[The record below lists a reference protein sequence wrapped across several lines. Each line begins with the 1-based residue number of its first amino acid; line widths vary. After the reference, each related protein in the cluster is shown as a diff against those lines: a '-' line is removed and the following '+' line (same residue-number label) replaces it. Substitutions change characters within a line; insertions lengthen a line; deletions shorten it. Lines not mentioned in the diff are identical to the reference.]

1 MLRLNSL
8 ILSLFFITVSF
19 LSLALY
25 ALSLILFSS
34 NIKDEQQIEKLYAYE
49 CGYSSFSDA
58 REAFDIK
65 FYLVAILF
73 LIFDLEIAF
82 ILPFAV
88 TLSALGQID
97 FFGMAIF
104 LFILTI
110 GFVYEWKKGGL
121 DW

>member
-1 MLRLNSL
+1 MYKLQSL
-8 ILSLFFITVSF
+8 VIVLFFLTVCF

-25 ALSLILFSS
+25 ALSLILFSA

-82 ILPFAV
+82 ILPFAL
-88 TLSALGQID
+88 TLSALNLID
-97 FFGMAIF
+97 FISMGVF